1 MGNKFIRLTES
12 DLKKIIKRVISEQ
25 GTGYE
30 MNRGY
35 QDNTYLKPPVIPP
48 PPSNTST
55 ANKANEDIKTKKF
68 PCFTTTSVPYDYNP
82 KRGDTAGHY
91 GPAKMDFLRLF
102 QDNSIIVAWENNTIK
117 QYVRNGNSAGKET
130 KKGTWKCKTN
140 NAGVDVVMTDTK
152 PVSQPQKSVA
162 KVVAKSTPNTKE
174 SSIGVVYQYEYP
186 NDKKYVYGVK
196 NNIWYGKTLATG
208 NEYDLSVYP
217 STIANLN
224 KQFPNAMKGTTEPQ
238 GAPKPAAP
246 STDNLAAQ
254 QEPKI
259 APTNTRPQT
268 QVQTAAQ
275 SKQSFYNP
283 NDMG

>member
-48 PPSNTST
+48 PAANTST
-55 ANKANEDIKTKKF
+55 SNKANEDIKTKKF

-91 GPAKMDFLRLF
+91 GPAKMDFLRIY

-117 QYVRNGNSAGKET
+117 QYVRNGNSPGKET
-130 KKGTWKCKTN
+130 KNGTWKCKTN
-140 NAGVDVVMTDTK
+140 NAGVDVVMKDSK

-217 STIANLN
+217 STVANLN
-224 KQFPNAMKGTTEPQ
+224 KQFPNAMKGIEEPK

-259 APTNTRPQT
+259 APTNTQPQT